1 MCGCRQ
7 SRASGTGDW
16 HRAQNILDCSTG
28 STATCGVSRWNF
40 LGLSFVSK
48 ALSVEKLPHSLD
60 SMLQKSGF
68 QINSAE
74 LYRLEPPGSEL
85 LLTLAG

>member
-1 MCGCRQ
+1 MWLQAEQGLGHWGLAQR
-7 SRASGTGDW
+7 
-16 HRAQNILDCSTG
+16 QNILDCSTG
-28 STATCGVSRWNF
+28 STATCGASRWNF

-48 ALSVEKLPHSLD
+48 ALSVEKLPQPLD
-60 SMLQKSGF
+60 SRLQKSGF

-74 LYRLEPPGSEL
+74 LYRLEPSGSEL